1 MNAQIPSF
9 NLNQTETA
17 QTKVIT
23 LAQHKSSGKTTFI
36 LNFASKLIAQGKK
49 VLIVDLDPIRAAED
63 FYKLNASNVKARIEN
78 LTKLVSES
86 LTDNRLGDVK
96 RYTNSISAWNK
107 KSTLNIYGSSLSAFS
122 LKTVKS
128 THPDFDYILIDIPAN
143 LYTSSDEIKPEISQ
157 LFIDSDLVIF
167 PVKTEPQELKTAPK
181 LGNYVANLTQFCQS
195 KDIPVNTK
203 FRSLLCF
210 ESSKYRGDKGLEKI
224 SDTIVG
230 FAKTFHSTIPPILAP
245 MIFRSLY
252 PNKISEARS
261 IYSSDSVEA
270 KTAQLEFDAVAQQII
285 NTLN

>member
-1 MNAQIPSF
+1 MNSQIPSF
-9 NLNQTETA
+9 NLNQIETA
-17 QTKVIT
+17 QTKTIT
-23 LAQHKSSGKTTFI
+23 LAQHKSSGKTTFA
-36 LNFASKLIAQGKK
+36 LNFASKLIAEGKK

-86 LTDNRLGDVK
+86 LNDNRLGDVK

-107 KSTLNIYGSSLSAFS
+107 KATLNIYGSSLSAFS
-122 LKTVKS
+122 LTTVKS

-143 LYTSSDEIKPEISQ
+143 LYTSADEIKPEISQ

-167 PVKTEPQELKTAPK
+167 PVKAEPQELKTAPK

-195 KDIPVNTK
+195 KGIPVNTK
-203 FRSLLCF
+203 FRSMLCF
-210 ESSKYRGDKGLEKI
+210 ESAKYKGDKGLAKI
-224 SDTIVG
+224 TDTIVG
-230 FAKTFHSTIPPILAP
+230 FAKTFHSNIPPILAP
-245 MIFRSLY
+245 MVFRSLY

-261 IYSSDSVEA
+261 IYSSESVEA
-270 KTAQLEFDAVAQQII
+270 KTAQQEFDAVAQQII

>member
-9 NLNQTETA
+9 NLNQIETD
-17 QTKVIT
+17 QTKSIT
-23 LAQHKSSGKTTFI
+23 FSQHKSSGKTTFV
-36 LNFASKLIAQGKK
+36 LNFASKLIAEGKK

-63 FYKLNASNVKARIEN
+63 FYKLNESNVKARIEN

-86 LTDNRLGDVK
+86 LNDNRLGDVK

-107 KSTLNIYGSSLSAFS
+107 KTTLNIYGSSLSAFS

-143 LYTSSDEIKPEISQ
+143 LYTSADEIKPEISQ

-167 PVKTEPQELKTAPK
+167 PVKAEPQELKTAPK

-195 KDIPVNTK
+195 KGIPVNTK
-203 FRSLLCF
+203 FRSMLCF
-210 ESSKYRGDKGLEKI
+210 ESAKYRGDKGLVKI
-224 SDTIVG
+224 TDTIVG
-230 FAKTFHSTIPPILAP
+230 FAKTFHNTIPPILAP

-261 IYSSDSVEA
+261 IYSSESVEA
-270 KTAQLEFDAVAQQII
+270 KTAQQEFDAVAQQII